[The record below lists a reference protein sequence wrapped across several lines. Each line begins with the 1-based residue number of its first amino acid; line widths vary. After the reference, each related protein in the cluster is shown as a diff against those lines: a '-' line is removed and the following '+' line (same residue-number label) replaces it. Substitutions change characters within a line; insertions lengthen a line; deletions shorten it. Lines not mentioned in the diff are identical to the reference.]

1 MAQKKD
7 NLTSKVSD
15 KKNKDSFL
23 SGVREKQL
31 IKEPQNTVLCEI
43 AAVFDDQF
51 HYSLKTDGERL
62 EIFYS
67 PSIKKVTGYSPD
79 ELIKL
84 PSLGREMVFEEDIPD
99 VKKKLHKIENGK
111 ISSLELLYRYK
122 RKDGKIIWL
131 KEQVKMEHAGN
142 QKILKGL
149 VIDVTDFK
157 KTENDYGEIINN
169 LSTEITARDNFL
181 SILSHDLRA
190 PFSSILGFTEI
201 LLSEANLT
209 DAERTEYLNYIN
221 DSSNNQLRLV
231 NYLLDWSNLQTG
243 RTHMST
249 HRVQAQGLVFNCI
262 SSLTGIA
269 MRKNIDIKVNVPD
282 SIFIEA
288 DERLML
294 QVITNLVSNAIKFSE
309 DGKTIRISADR
320 FNPELVE
327 FVVGD
332 EGVGIPDNYQSRIFK
347 FEKMFTTRGTRG
359 EKGTGLGLSLVKEIV
374 ERHNGQIWFYSK
386 EKVGSEFHFTIPS
399 SENTILLVEHN
410 KDDSKQ
416 LEKIIKE
423 NFPDFKFVG
432 TDNGFEA
439 INVVLKQH
447 PSLIIASHDLPL
459 MNGVQ
464 FVKSI
469 LRGDKKYY
477 APIIALLDSADESL
491 LKTYNEIGIKS
502 VLSKPINIKHFN
514 REVSLALK

>member
-23 SGVREKQL
+23 SGIREKQL

-84 PSLGREMVFEEDIPD
+84 PSLGREMVFEDDIPD

-111 ISSLELLYRYK
+111 ISNLELLYRYK